1 MTPRF
6 LDYDL
11 SCENSTCGPRYK
23 EDEVAATVSAA
34 SGSAEGSAK
43 HRSDCSVMARAAA
56 KMTLACSMIF

>member
-11 SCENSTCGPRYK
+11 SCENSTYGPRYK

-34 SGSAEGSAK
+34 SGSAEGSA
-43 HRSDCSVMARAAA
+43 
-56 KMTLACSMIF
+56 

>member
-11 SCENSTCGPRYK
+11 SCENSTYGPRYK
-23 EDEVAATVSAA
+23 EDEVAAAVSAA
-34 SGSAEGSAK
+34 GASAEGSAK